1 MKINIYYLIA
11 ALVLISGCKKMD
23 DTYKKFV
30 VPSGITYVERAK
42 MVKTYSGLN
51 RVKFGWKAPADPSVT
66 QAHIYW
72 NNYLDS
78 VALSIP
84 NDADTVSYILDIPE
98 GNYSFII
105 KTYDDAG
112 NQSVPVEVQ
121 GRSIGET
128 FLSNMFNRPLTQA
141 FVDNADGQLQLY
153 WGGAD
158 THNGSIGHQLVYTD
172 EAGAEKQL
180 FVNPETAST
189 ILADYKKGTDFS
201 YTTWYVADTTS
212 IDTVKTE
219 VLVVQGNTVRYKL
232 DKSKFQGLFLPTD
245 APALE
250 NIGWFLNNMWDG
262 RTNSDPGFHTP
273 DLAKPAHVSF
283 DTGTSNYSL
292 YSFRLWQRT
301 DWGSAYG
308 HGNPKT
314 FALWGSNDPV
324 PDGSWNSWTKLG
336 DFTSET
342 HELSAGE
349 LFQVPTGAPAFR
361 YLRIQVLSTWGYG
374 TEVGPVVMMEI
385 ELMGSFEAN

>member
-1 MKINIYYLIA
+1 MKINIIYLIA
-11 ALVLISGCKKMD
+11 VLLVVCGCNKMD

-42 MVKTYSGLN
+42 MVQTYSGLN
-51 RVKFGWKAPADPSVT
+51 RIQFGWKAPADPNVT
-66 QAHIYW
+66 KARIYW

-78 VALSIP
+78 VAFEIP
-84 NDADTVSYILDIPE
+84 ENADTVSYTLDIPE

-105 KTYDDAG
+105 KTYDDEG
-112 NQSVPVEVQ
+112 HQSVPVEVQ

-141 FVDNADGQLQLY
+141 FVDNADGQLQLL

-158 THNGSIGHQLVYTD
+158 INNGSIGHQLTYTD
-172 EAGAEKQL
+172 EAGAEKHVFL
-180 FVNPETAST
+180 KPETGST
-189 ILADYKKGTDFS
+189 VLADYKKGTDFS

-212 IDTVKTE
+212 IDTLKTAAD
-219 VLVVQGNTVRYKL
+219 VVAGNTIRYKL
-232 DKSKFQGLFLPTD
+232 DKSKFQEFYLPTD
-245 APALE
+245 ATALAE
-250 NIGWFLNNMWDG
+250 IGWFLRNMWDG

-273 DLAKPAHVSF
+273 DLPKPAHVTF
-283 DTGTSNYSL
+283 DTGTSDYSL
-292 YSFRLWQRT
+292 SSFRLWQRT

-314 FALWGSNDPV
+314 FALWGSNDPA

-349 LFQVPTGAPAFR
+349 LFEIPAGAPAFR
-361 YLRIQVLSTWGYG
+361 YLRIQVSSTWGYG
-374 TEVGPVVMMEI
+374 TDVSAIVIMEI
-385 ELMGSFEAN
+385 ELMGNFDTP